1 MINSWNNVV
10 TIICGNKFQKFSKR
24 IYNVRRCCINEL
36 RKKSNV
42 KWRSSN
48 NTTSWSLCSEKIY
61 ENDAANMTHSLL
73 SVIKYSLTFPHVKDI
88 PLGLRTLKTSV
99 TCLFKMDELPPHACS
114 NLSPAPN
121 IFMSL
126 LITTPNGKRRKRNE
140 IDTGANSRPSGVFI
154 LLFFAIWEY
163 E

>member
-1 MINSWNNVV
+1 MWYY
-10 TIICGNKFQKFSKR
+10 KFHKFSKR
-24 IYNVRRCCINEL
+24 IYNVKRCCINKL
-36 RKKSNV
+36 RKKKSDV
-42 KWRSSN
+42 KWRSGN
-48 NTTSWSLCSEKIY
+48 NATFWSLCSEKMY
-61 ENDAANMTHSLL
+61 ENYAENVTHSLL

-140 IDTGANSRPSGVFI
+140 IDTGANSRPNGVFM
-154 LLFFAIWEY
+154 LLFAIWEREY